1 MEAPFLKIWLLHF
14 PVIFKEKVVTELM
27 KSIAVKKILAV
38 VSLNV
43 QVEYL
48 ARVSDESGDILWIEM
63 KHLPTIDTGDEVS
76 RLESSSGS

>member
-1 MEAPFLKIWLLHF
+1 
-14 PVIFKEKVVTELM
+14 M

-48 ARVSDESGDILWIEM
+48 ARVSDESRDILWIEM
-63 KHLPTIDTGDEVS
+63 KHLSTIDTGDEVS